1 MNIFNPKTALDFAAK
16 KDDELV
22 DGLHYWFAMLRDSNA
37 LLIEHINAQPSV
49 RQLGAAASYLEEITD
64 LAWTTS
70 QVTMLI
76 SLYPRARITLA
87 GGGDAHEQLAF
98 AVAHFFLNTSWPTY
112 GDNVDVS
119 AFVRLLQRQAMLM
132 GFRKTA

>member
-37 LLIEHINAQPSV
+37 LLIEHINVQPSE
-49 RQLGAAASYLEEITD
+49 RQLENAVAYLEELTD

-87 GGGDAHEQLAF
+87 GSGTAHEDLAF
-98 AVAHFFLNTSWPTY
+98 AAAHFFLNTSWPTY
-112 GDNVDVS
+112 GDEVDVN
-119 AFVRLLQRQAMLM
+119 AFVELLQRQAILM

>member
-1 MNIFNPKTALDFAAK
+1 MKIFNPKTALDFAAK

-22 DGLHYWFAMLRDSNA
+22 EGLHYWFAMQRDSNA
-37 LLIEHINAQPSV
+37 LLIEHINAQPNE
-49 RQLGAAASYLEEITD
+49 RQLEDAVEFLAETTG
-64 LAWTTS
+64 LAWTTA

-87 GGGDAHEQLAF
+87 GGGTAHEQLAF

-119 AFVRLLQRQAMLM
+119 AFVELLQRQAMLM
-132 GFRKTA
+132 GFRKAA

>member
-1 MNIFNPKTALDFAAK
+1 MNIFNPRTALDFAAK
-16 KDDELV
+16 EDDELV

-37 LLIEHINAQPSV
+37 LLIEHVNAQPSE
-49 RQLGAAASYLEEITD
+49 RQLEDAAAHLEEITD

-70 QVTMLI
+70 QVAMLL

-87 GGGDAHEQLAF
+87 GGGKAHEDLAF

-112 GDNVDVS
+112 GDEVDVS
-119 AFVRLLQRQAMLM
+119 AFVELLQRQAMLM